1 MLHAVGTRNLRL
13 SENRYTGP
21 VTVNFFDARP
31 EGDHAFYAS
40 FYGRQSSQG
49 VCGRCLCGLKERQ
62 TAKGFPVPVLVA
74 NQIRT

>member
-49 VCGRCLCGLKERQ
+49 VCGR
-62 TAKGFPVPVLVA
+62 
-74 NQIRT
+74 

>member
-40 FYGRQSSQG
+40 FYGRLWLPQIPSAWPEG
-49 VCGRCLCGLKERQ
+49 PNRVMNARCGTCS
-62 TAKGFPVPVLVA
+62 T
-74 NQIRT
+74 